1 MAVSS
6 SAFVQQPSGNK
17 YLPTLTGAPRIA
29 GIDDTPETARPVIP
43 TDAASDATLV
53 APDLASTVIPFS
65 PEYRRRQNA
74 SSSNGVYRSAAGPGD
89 PPRQI
94 YNPRGAPSDAV
105 PAMSRLEA
113 RIAFEPVFMQHY
125 ASTLYALVSKMPT
138 TLAERRQ
145 AFDLLA

>member
-6 SAFVQQPSGNK
+6 SAFVQPSPSR
-17 YLPTLTGAPRIA
+17 LIPALTGAPRIA
-29 GIDDTPETARPVIP
+29 PVDDTSDISRPIIP
-43 TDAASDATLV
+43 SDVSSQSTLLS
-53 APDLASTVIPFS
+53 ADLASTVISFS
-65 PEYRRRQNA
+65 PEYRRRQSHA
-74 SSSNGVYRSAAGPGD
+74 SGATGYRPSAGPD
-89 PPRQI
+89 DALRPI

-113 RIAFEPVFMQHY
+113 RIAFEPVYMQHY
-125 ASTLYALVSKMPT
+125 ASTLYALVSRIPT

>member
-6 SAFVQQPSGNK
+6 SAFVQQPTSK
-17 YLPTLTGAPRIA
+17 MLPVLTGAPRIA
-29 GIDDTPETARPVIP
+29 PIDDTADTPRPIAS
-43 TDAASDATLV
+43 TDGGNTYRPSANPDAT
-53 APDLASTVIPFS
+53 
-65 PEYRRRQNA
+65 Q
-74 SSSNGVYRSAAGPGD
+74 
-89 PPRQI
+89 RQI

-105 PAMSRLEA
+105 PAMSQLEA

-125 ASTLYALVSKMPT
+125 ASTLYALVSRIPT

>member
-6 SAFVQQPSGNK
+6 SAFVQQPTSK
-17 YLPTLTGAPRIA
+17 MLPVLTGAPRIA
-29 GIDDTPETARPVIP
+29 PIDDTADTPRPIAS
-43 TDAASDATLV
+43 TDATGQGNLPSSDLSA
-53 APDLASTVIPFS
+53 AIIPFT
-65 PEYRRRQNA
+65 PEYRKRQNG
-74 SSSNGVYRSAAGPGD
+74 SYGGNTYRPSANPDATQ
-89 PPRQI
+89 RQI

-105 PAMSRLEA
+105 PAMSQLEA

-125 ASTLYALVSKMPT
+125 ASTLYALVSRIPT